1 MVALNMIFHLFGIS
15 SYRSRTPEVFY
26 KKSVLKNFLIVN
38 VSYENNGSSMVK
50 LKKTSSDVVMDFIA

>member
-15 SYRSRTPEVFY
+15 SYRSRTPGVFD
-26 KKSVLKNFLIVN
+26 KKNVLKNFLIVN

>member
-1 MVALNMIFHLFGIS
+1 MVALNMIFHLFAIS
-15 SYRSRTPEVFY
+15 SYRSRNPEVFY